1 MKMKHSNFSII
12 IAIIILIGINLL
24 PSCDPTLPTSNST
37 QTISEDITSETTWE
51 SDKTYIIDKENLYI
65 SADLTIE
72 SGAIIKIMSG
82 GNIII
87 KNRGNIICNGTSANP
102 IVFTSIK
109 DDNNGGDNN
118 KDGDNT
124 IPAAGDW
131 GCINLNGSQ
140 NSSFSYCKFL
150 YGGRDNYNPATVDV
164 SSEATATFSNCT
176 FAYNSGG
183 LLNNIYIGALN
194 ASNAS
199 KETTIKDCKFYS
211 NKVPLT
217 INAEMSLN
225 NSNSFSNEGLSNKCN
240 GIFVSGENVSN
251 DISWLEDEVAFVV
264 TASDLIIGSHTK
276 LTLGNNV
283 VIKFAEHSSMTVM
296 SGEGCLVNHDGPG
309 VYFTSLKDDEH
320 KGDTNGDGDA
330 TTPDTADWTG
340 IYLDNWKST
349 SGYANWPNI
358 LYNDPHPPVK

>member
-1 MKMKHSNFSII
+1 MKNHFLLF
-12 IAIIILIGINLL
+12 IILIGIITLS
-24 PSCDPTLPTSNST
+24 SCDPISPTSGTT
-37 QTISEDITSETTWE
+37 QTISTDISSPTTWNG
-51 SDKTYIIDKENLYI
+51 DQIYIIDKENLYV
-65 SADLTIE
+65 SSDLTIE
-72 SGAIIKIMSG
+72 AGAVIKIMSG

-87 KNRGNIICNGTSANP
+87 KGSGNLICNGTRSNP
-102 IVFTSIK
+102 IVFTSVK
-109 DDNNGGDNN
+109 DDNHGDDNN

-140 NSSFSYCKFL
+140 NSTFTHCQFL
-150 YGGRDNYNPATVDV
+150 YGGRDNANPATVDV
-164 SSEATATFSNCT
+164 SSEATAIFSNCT

-183 LLNNIYIGALN
+183 LLNNIYIGVLN
-194 ASNAS
+194 ASNAN
-199 KETTIKDCKFYS
+199 KATQITNCKFYS
-211 NKVPLT
+211 NKVPVT
-217 INAEMSLN
+217 INAEMSID
-225 NSNSFSNEGLSNKCN
+225 NSNSFSNEGQSNKCN
-240 GIFVSGENVSN
+240 GIFVSGNNVSN
-251 DISWLEDEVAFVV
+251 DISWLEDEVAFVI
-264 TASDLIIGSHTK
+264 TASDLEIERNTK

-330 TTPDTADWTG
+330 TTAAAADWTG
-340 IYLDNWKST
+340 IYLDNWKSAR
-349 SGYANWPNI
+349 GYAAWPNI

>member
-1 MKMKHSNFSII
+1 MKHCNIPLI
-12 IAIIILIGINLL
+12 IIILIGIATFA
-24 PSCDPTLPTSNST
+24 SCDLNVPTSNST
-37 QTISEDITSETTWE
+37 MTISSDITSPTTW
-51 SDKTYIIDKENLYI
+51 DGGKTYIIDKENLYV
-65 SADLTIE
+65 SDELTIE
-72 SGAIIKIMSG
+72 AGAIIKIMSG

-87 KNRGNIICNGTSANP
+87 KGNGNIFADGTSARP
-102 IVFTSIK
+102 IIFTSIK
-109 DDNNGGDNN
+109 DDNNGSDNN

-140 NSSFSYCKFL
+140 NSTFSYCKFL
-150 YGGRDNYNPATVDV
+150 YGGRDNANPTTVDV
-164 SSEATATFSNCT
+164 SSEATAIFNNCI
-176 FAYNSGG
+176 FAYNSGS
-183 LLNNIYIGALN
+183 LLNNIYVGALN

-199 KETTIKDCKFYS
+199 KDTKISNCQFYG
-211 NKVPLT
+211 NKVPVT
-217 INAEMSLN
+217 INAEMSIDN
-225 NSNSFSNEGLSNKCN
+225 TNSFSSEGLSNKCN

-296 SGEGCLVNHDGPG
+296 SGEGCLINHDGPG
-309 VYFTSLKDDEH
+309 VFFTSLKDDEH
-320 KGDTNGDGDA
+320 KGDTNGDGNA
-330 TTPDTADWTG
+330 TVPNTADWTG

-349 SGYANWPNI
+349 IGYANWSNI

>member
-1 MKMKHSNFSII
+1 MKSYRFSI
-12 IAIIILIGINLL
+12 IAIILIIGIATFA
-24 PSCDPTLPTSNST
+24 SCGLTDTTSST
-37 QTISEDITSETTWE
+37 TKTISEDITSETTWE
-51 SDKTYIIDKENLYI
+51 GDKTYIIDKENLYI

-72 SGAIIKIMSG
+72 PGATIKIMSG
-82 GNIII
+82 GNIIV
-87 KNRGNIICNGTSANP
+87 KGRGNIICNGTSANP

-109 DDNNGGDNN
+109 DDSNGGDNN

-140 NSSFSYCKFL
+140 NSSFTYCKFL
-150 YGGRDNYNPATVDV
+150 YGGRDNANPATVDV
-164 SSEATATFSNCT
+164 SSEATASFNNCT

-199 KETTIKDCKFYS
+199 KDTEIKNCKFYS
-211 NKVPLT
+211 NKVPVT

-264 TASDLIIGSHTK
+264 TASDLIIRSNTK

-296 SGEGCLVNHDGPG
+296 SGEGCLINHDGPG

-320 KGDTNGDGDA
+320 KGDTNGDGSA
-330 TTPDTADWTG
+330 TTPNTADWTG

-349 SGYANWPNI
+349 SGYASWSNI

>member
-1 MKMKHSNFSII
+1 MKLQGFSILSLI
-12 IAIIILIGINLL
+12 ILLIGII
-24 PSCDPTLPTSNST
+24 SCEPIGENQTTTTTVNS
-37 QTISEDITSETTWE
+37 DITSPTTWKE
-51 SDKTYIIDKENLYI
+51 GNNYVIEKENLYI

-72 SGAIIKIMSG
+72 AGVTIKIMSG

-87 KNRGNIICNGTSANP
+87 KGEGDIIANGTKAKP

-109 DDNNGGDNN
+109 DDNHGSDTN

-140 NSSFSYCKFL
+140 NSTFSYCQFL
-150 YGGRDNYNPATVDV
+150 YGGRDNANPATVDV
-164 SSEATATFSNCT
+164 SSEATASFSNCI
-176 FAYNSGG
+176 FAHNSGG
-183 LLNNIYIGALN
+183 LLNNIYVGALN
-194 ASNAS
+194 ASNAN
-199 KETTIKDCKFYS
+199 KNTTVTDCQFYG
-211 NKVPLT
+211 NKIPIT
-217 INAEMSLN
+217 INAEMSID
-225 NSNSFSNEGLSNKCN
+225 NSNSFSNEGTANICN
-240 GIFVSGENVSN
+240 GIFVSGENVNS

-264 TASDLIIGSHTK
+264 TASDLEIGRNTK

-309 VYFTSLKDDEH
+309 VFFTSLKDDEH
-320 KGDTNGDGDA
+320 KGDTNGDGNE
-330 TTPDTADWTG
+330 TIPSEADWTG

-349 SGYANWPNI
+349 RGYADWSNI
-358 LYNDPHPPVK
+358 LYNDPHPQVK